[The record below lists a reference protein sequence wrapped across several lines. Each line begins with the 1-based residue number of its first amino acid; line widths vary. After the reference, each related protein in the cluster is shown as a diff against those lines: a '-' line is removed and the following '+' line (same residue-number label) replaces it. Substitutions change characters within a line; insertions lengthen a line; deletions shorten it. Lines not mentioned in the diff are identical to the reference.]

1 MNLENLLKHEYKYN
15 LWISEIMNEIKNDQW
30 QYKNIMFVKCKI
42 QNNQFYY
49 KQKMI
54 ISNSDILW
62 YKIFEFAHNLIIAD
76 HSDWVKIY
84 EIV

>member
-54 ISNSDILW
+54 ISNSDIL
-62 YKIFEFAHNLIIAD
+62 
-76 HSDWVKIY
+76 
-84 EIV
+84 